1 MAQVIK
7 LKRGT
12 TNPTTGNIADGEVA
26 INKSNKTL
34 HMNDGGTIKQIG
46 GTPGIDDQATGT
58 AITVTSAGDVGIND
72 TNPSAKLDVNGDVKA
87 DQYYIS
93 TAFIDQTAGDFGSVN
108 VTGALGAGG
117 NSYSGWAVNDRVVL
131 MNNGGSTSGLYNDT
145 NIGWFGK
152 CSENAAVSLYN
163 AGAERLTTTSYGVS
177 GVWSNNGTPNLSSQI
192 RKLTQAQYDA
202 IGTKDANT
210 LYIIVG

>member
-46 GTPGIDDQATGT
+46 GTPGINDQA
-58 AITVTSAGDVGIND
+58 S
-72 TNPSAKLDVNGDVKA
+72 
-87 DQYYIS
+87 S
-93 TAFIDQTAGDFGSVN
+93 TALTI
-108 VTGALGAGG
+108 
-117 NSYSGWAVNDRVVL
+117 
-131 MNNGGSTSGLYNDT
+131 TSGGL
-145 NIGWFGK
+145 
-152 CSENAAVSLYN
+152 VQ
-163 AGAERLTTTSYGVS
+163 
-177 GVWSNNGTPNLSSQI
+177 GVWNNNGTSNTSSQI

-202 IGTKDANT
+202 IGTKDSNT